1 MTIKEEKRSF
11 DIRHWLIM
19 VVLSVSG
26 GMIFMAPFLREVY
39 YIPMQEAMNLSNT
52 EMGMLMG
59 VFGAVGLLTYF
70 PGGWLAD
77 RVSSRKLIT
86 LGMISTGASGLYFA
100 TFPGYTANLMLHA
113 FWGISI
119 TLVFWGAMI
128 KATRGWAPVD
138 EQGRAFGILETG
150 RGLTEVISH
159 SALLALFAWLGSTFM
174 ALSTVIVTFSLFN
187 IGLGVAAW
195 FLIEEKQG
203 TDESKAKKVG
213 MQDVLQVLKM
223 PVVWLISVVILCAYS
238 AYWGSFFFT
247 PYASDV
253 FLMSVTMAGVL
264 SVGRMWL
271 KPVAALVAG
280 FLGDRFGISRTVAAS
295 LAITAASFGL
305 FALTPANPAVLP
317 LVIINVAISATFI
330 FALRGIYFALLEE
343 GGIPIALTGTAAGV
357 ASAIGFIPDI
367 YMPVVGG
374 YLLDGYPGV
383 TGYRL
388 LFGFVAVLAVIGFI
402 AAVLIMRLQKPAKGH
417 AE

>member
-1 MTIKEEKRSF
+1 
-11 DIRHWLIM
+11 
-19 VVLSVSG
+19 
-26 GMIFMAPFLREVY
+26 MAPFLREVY

-59 VFGAVGLLTYF
+59 VFGAVGLITYF
-70 PGGWLAD
+70 PGGWMAD

-86 LGMISTGASGLYFA
+86 LGMIATGASGLYFA
-100 TFPGYTANLMLHA
+100 TFPSYSMNLLLHA

-128 KATRGWAPVD
+128 KATRGWAPAN

-150 RGLTEVISH
+150 RGLSEVLSNT
-159 SALLALFAWLGSTFM
+159 ALLALFAWMGSTFA
-174 ALSTVIVTFSLFN
+174 ALSTVIVSFSVFN

-195 FLIEEKQG
+195 FLIEDNEAAD
-203 TDESKAKKVG
+203 TSNTKKVG
-213 MQDVLQVLKM
+213 LHEVLQVLKM
-223 PVVWLISVVILCAYS
+223 RVVWLISIVILCAYS

-271 KPVAALVAG
+271 KPFAALTAG
-280 FLGDRFGISRTVAAS
+280 FLGDKFGIAKTTAVS
-295 LAITAASFGL
+295 LAITAASFAL
-305 FALTPANPAVLP
+305 FALTPANPAILP
-317 LVIINVAISATFI
+317 LVILNVAISAIFI

-388 LFGFVAVLAVIGFI
+388 LFGFVAILAVIGFI
-402 AAVLIMRLQKPAKGH
+402 AAVLIMRLQKPETIEKS
-417 AE
+417 

>member
-1 MTIKEEKRSF
+1 
-11 DIRHWLIM
+11 M

-86 LGMISTGASGLYFA
+86 LGMLATGVSGLYFS
-100 TFPGYTANLMLHA
+100 TFPDFVANLVLHA

-128 KATRGWAPVD
+128 KATRGWAPAD

-150 RGLTEVISH
+150 RGLTEVLSH
-159 SALLALFAWLGSTFM
+159 SALLALFAWLGSTYA
-174 ALSTVIVTFSLFN
+174 ALSTVIVAFSLFN

-195 FLIEEKQG
+195 FLIEDNKSEDISNTKR
-203 TDESKAKKVG
+203 VG
-213 MQDVLQVLKM
+213 VQDVLQVLKM
-223 PVVWLISVVILCAYS
+223 PVVWLISLVILCAYS

-253 FLMSVTMAGVL
+253 FLMSVTMAGLL

-271 KPVAALVAG
+271 KPFAALAAG
-280 FLGDRFGISRTVAAS
+280 FLADKFGISKTVAAS
-295 LAITAASFGL
+295 LGITAGCFTM
-305 FALTPANPAVLP
+305 FALTPANPAILP
-317 LVIINVAISATFI
+317 LVILNVAISATFI

-343 GGIPIALTGTAAGV
+343 GGIPLALTGTAAGV

-374 YLLDGYPGV
+374 YLLDAYPGV

-388 LFGFVAVLAVIGFI
+388 LFGFVAILSVIGFI
-402 AAVLIMRLQKPAKGH
+402 AAVLILRQQSKQV
-417 AE
+417 ESQ

>member
-1 MTIKEEKRSF
+1 
-11 DIRHWLIM
+11 
-19 VVLSVSG
+19 
-26 GMIFMAPFLREVY
+26 MAPFLREVY
-39 YIPMQEAMNLSNT
+39 YIPMQEAMELSNT
-52 EMGMLMG
+52 QMGMLMG

-86 LGMISTGASGLYFA
+86 LGMITTGASGLYFA
-100 TFPGYTANLMLHA
+100 TFPGYTASLLLHA

-119 TLVFWGAMI
+119 TMVFWGAMI
-128 KATRGWAPVD
+128 KATRGWAPAD

-150 RGLTEVISH
+150 RGLTEVLSH
-159 SALLALFAWLGSTFM
+159 TSLLALFAWLGSTYA
-174 ALSTVIVTFSLFN
+174 ALSTVIVCFSLVN

-195 FLIEEKQG
+195 FLIEDNDN
-203 TDESKAKKVG
+203 TNNSKTEKVG
-213 MQDVLQVLKM
+213 VQEVLTVLKM
-223 PVVWLISVVILCAYS
+223 PVVWLISLVILCAYS

-271 KPVAALVAG
+271 KPFAALAAG
-280 FLGDRFGISRTVAAS
+280 FLGDKFGISKTVAAS
-295 LAITAASFGL
+295 MAITAISFAL

-317 LVIINVAISATFI
+317 LVILNVAISATFI

-343 GGIPIALTGTAAGV
+343 GGIPLALTGTAAGV
-357 ASAIGFIPDI
+357 ASAVGFIPDI

-374 YLLDGYPGV
+374 FLLDGYPGV

-388 LFGFVAVLAVIGFI
+388 LFGFVAILAVIGFI
-402 AAVLIMRLQKPAKGH
+402 AAVMILRLQKPKL
-417 AE
+417 

>member
-1 MTIKEEKRSF
+1 
-11 DIRHWLIM
+11 M
-19 VVLSVSG
+19 VILSISG
-26 GMIFMAPFLREVY
+26 GLIFMAPFLREVY
-39 YIPMQEAMNLSNT
+39 YIPMQEAMDLSNT
-52 EMGMLMG
+52 QMGMLMG

-86 LGMISTGASGLYFA
+86 LGMIATGVSGLYFA
-100 TFPGYTANLMLHA
+100 TFPGYLVNLMLHA
-113 FWGISI
+113 FWGVSI

-128 KATRGWAPVD
+128 KATRGWAPAD

-150 RGLTEVISH
+150 RGLTEVLSH
-159 SALLALFAWLGSTFM
+159 SALLALFAWLGSTYA
-174 ALSTVIVTFSLFN
+174 ALSTVIVCFSVVN

-195 FLIEEKQG
+195 FLIEDSSSADSSS
-203 TDESKAKKVG
+203 TKKVG
-213 MQDVLQVLKM
+213 GQDVLAVLKM

-271 KPVAALVAG
+271 KPIAALAAG
-280 FLGDRFGISRTVAAS
+280 FLGDKFGISKTVAAS
-295 LAITAASFGL
+295 MAITAVSFAL
-305 FALTPANPAVLP
+305 FALTPATPAVLP
-317 LVIINVAISATFI
+317 LVILNVAISASFI

-343 GGIPIALTGTAAGV
+343 GGIPLKLTGTAAGV

-374 YLLDGYPGV
+374 FLLDGYPGV

-388 LFGFVAVLAVIGFI
+388 LFGFVAILAVIGFI
-402 AAVLIMRLQKPAKGH
+402 AAVMIVRLQKPKQAL
-417 AE
+417 

>member
-1 MTIKEEKRSF
+1 
-11 DIRHWLIM
+11 M
-19 VVLSVSG
+19 VILSISG
-26 GMIFMAPFLREVY
+26 GLIFMAPFLREVY
-39 YIPMQEAMNLSNT
+39 YIPMQEAMDLSNIQ
-52 EMGMLMG
+52 MGMLMG

-86 LGMISTGASGLYFA
+86 LGMISTGVSGLYFA
-100 TFPGYTANLMLHA
+100 TFPGYLINLMLHA
-113 FWGISI
+113 FWGVSI

-128 KATRGWAPVD
+128 KATRGWAPAT

-150 RGLTEVISH
+150 RGLTEVVSH
-159 SALLALFAWLGSTFM
+159 TALLALFAWLGSTYA
-174 ALSTVIVTFSLFN
+174 ALSTVIVCFSVVN

-195 FLIEEKQG
+195 FLIEDSG
-203 TDESKAKKVG
+203 RADSTATKKVG
-213 MQDVLQVLKM
+213 GQEVLAVLKM
-223 PVVWLISVVILCAYS
+223 PVVWLISLVILCAYS

-253 FLMSVTMAGVL
+253 FLMSVTLAGVL

-271 KPVAALVAG
+271 KPMAALAAG
-280 FLGDRFGISRTVAAS
+280 FLGDRFGISKTVAAS
-295 LAITAASFGL
+295 MAITAVSFAL

-317 LVIINVAISATFI
+317 LVILNVAISASFI

-343 GGIPIALTGTAAGV
+343 GGIPLKLTGTAAGV

-374 YLLDGYPGV
+374 VLLDGYPGV
-383 TGYRL
+383 MGYRL

-402 AAVLIMRLQKPAKGH
+402 AALMIMRLQKPKQAL
-417 AE
+417 

>member
-1 MTIKEEKRSF
+1 
-11 DIRHWLIM
+11 M
-19 VVLSVSG
+19 VILSISG
-26 GMIFMAPFLREVY
+26 GLIFMAPFLREVY
-39 YIPMQEAMNLSNT
+39 YIPMQEAMDLSNT
-52 EMGMLMG
+52 QMGMLMG

-86 LGMISTGASGLYFA
+86 LGMIATGVSGLYFA
-100 TFPGYTANLMLHA
+100 TFPGYLVNLMLHA
-113 FWGISI
+113 FWGVSI

-128 KATRGWAPVD
+128 KATRGWAPAD

-150 RGLTEVISH
+150 RGLTEVLSH
-159 SALLALFAWLGSTFM
+159 SALLALFAWLGSTYA
-174 ALSTVIVTFSLFN
+174 ALSTVIVCFSVVN

-195 FLIEEKQG
+195 FLIEDSSSADSSS
-203 TDESKAKKVG
+203 TKKVG
-213 MQDVLQVLKM
+213 GQDVLAVLKM

-271 KPVAALVAG
+271 KPIAALAAG
-280 FLGDRFGISRTVAAS
+280 FLGDKFGISKTVAAS
-295 LAITAASFGL
+295 MAITAVSFAL
-305 FALTPANPAVLP
+305 FALTPATPAVLP
-317 LVIINVAISATFI
+317 LVILNVAISASFI
-330 FALRGIYFALLEE
+330 FARRGIYFALLEE
-343 GGIPIALTGTAAGV
+343 GGIPLKLTGTAAGV

-374 YLLDGYPGV
+374 FLLDGYPGV
-383 TGYRL
+383 MGYRL
-388 LFGFVAVLAVIGFI
+388 LFGFVAILAVIGFI
-402 AAVLIMRLQKPAKGH
+402 AAVMIVRLQKPKQAL
-417 AE
+417 

>member
-1 MTIKEEKRSF
+1 
-11 DIRHWLIM
+11 M
-19 VVLSVSG
+19 VILSISG
-26 GMIFMAPFLREVY
+26 GLIFMAPFLREVY
-39 YIPMQEAMNLSNT
+39 YIPMQEAMDLSNT
-52 EMGMLMG
+52 QMGMLMG

-77 RVSSRKLIT
+77 RISSRKLIT

-100 TFPGYTANLMLHA
+100 TFPGYLINLMLHA
-113 FWGISI
+113 FWGVSI

-128 KATRGWAPVD
+128 KATRGWAPAT

-150 RGLTEVISH
+150 RGLTEVMSH
-159 SALLALFAWLGSTFM
+159 TALLALFAWLGSTYA
-174 ALSTVIVTFSLFN
+174 ALSTVIVCFSLVN

-195 FLIEEKQG
+195 FLIEDSASADNAD
-203 TDESKAKKVG
+203 TKKVG
-213 MQDVLQVLKM
+213 GQEVLAVLKM

-271 KPVAALVAG
+271 KPIAALAAG
-280 FLGDRFGISRTVAAS
+280 FLGDKFGISKTVAAS
-295 LAITAASFGL
+295 MAITAVSFAL
-305 FALTPANPAVLP
+305 FALTPATPAVLP
-317 LVIINVAISATFI
+317 LVILNVAISASFI

-343 GGIPIALTGTAAGV
+343 GGIPLKLTGTAAGV

-374 YLLDGYPGV
+374 FLLDGYPGV

-388 LFGFVAVLAVIGFI
+388 LFGFVAALAVIGFI
-402 AAVLIMRLQKPAKGH
+402 AAVMIVRMQKPKQAL
-417 AE
+417 

>member
-1 MTIKEEKRSF
+1 
-11 DIRHWLIM
+11 
-19 VVLSVSG
+19 
-26 GMIFMAPFLREVY
+26 MAPFLREVY

-52 EMGMLMG
+52 EMGILMG

-86 LGMISTGASGLYFA
+86 LGMLATGVSGLYFS
-100 TFPGYTANLMLHA
+100 TFPDFVANLVLHA

-128 KATRGWAPVD
+128 KATRGWAPAD

-150 RGLTEVISH
+150 RGLSEVLSH
-159 SALLALFAWLGSTFM
+159 TAMLALFAWLGSTYV
-174 ALSTVIVTFSLFN
+174 ALSTVIVAFSLFN
-187 IGLGVAAW
+187 ICLGVAAW
-195 FLIEEKQG
+195 FLIEDSDREEAGMQH
-203 TDESKAKKVG
+203 KVG
-213 MQDVLQVLKM
+213 LQEVKQVLKT

-271 KPVAALVAG
+271 KPFAALAAG
-280 FLGDRFGISRTVAAS
+280 FLGDKFGISKTVAIS
-295 LAITAASFGL
+295 MAITAASFAL
-305 FALTPANPAVLP
+305 FALTPSVPSILP
-317 LVIINVAISATFI
+317 LVIFNVAISATFI

-343 GGIPIALTGTAAGV
+343 GGIPLALTGTAAGV

-367 YMPVVGG
+367 FMPVIGG
-374 YLLDGYPGV
+374 YLLDAYPGI

-388 LFGFVAVLAVIGFI
+388 LFGFVAILAVIGLI
-402 AAVLIMRLQKPAKGH
+402 ASVLIVRIHKTRAVISV
-417 AE
+417 